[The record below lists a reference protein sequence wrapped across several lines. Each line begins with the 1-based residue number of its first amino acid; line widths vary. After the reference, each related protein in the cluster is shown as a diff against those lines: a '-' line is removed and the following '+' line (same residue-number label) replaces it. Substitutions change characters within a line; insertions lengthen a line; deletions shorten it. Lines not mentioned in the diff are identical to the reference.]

1 MTTITQFTSK
11 NVGTLEQQIVAVLN
25 EAGITGVS
33 FEGITRSYGKTE
45 TTFKIKAQIDGTTS
59 RADTQFE
66 QACSYNDIDA
76 TVKGAKGQTLVE
88 FHPRKHKYPFIYT
101 TVRGARY
108 KTDAAG
114 WKRLLA

>member
-1 MTTITQFTSK
+1 MKVTQFTNK
-11 NVGTLEQQIVAVLN
+11 NVGTIEDQIVAAC
-25 EAGITGVS
+25 EAAGITGVS
-33 FEGITRSYGKTE
+33 FSGITRSYGKTE
-45 TTFKIKAQIDGTTS
+45 TTFKIKAQIEGTTS
-59 RADTQFE
+59 HADME
-66 QACSYNDIDA
+66 MDYACKRHAIDP

-88 FHPRKHKYPFIYT
+88 YHPRKHKYPFIYT